1 MFALVVHKCCLV
13 CMLNVK
19 SDNIVCMCVCVCVVC
34 CMPLFKARY
43 ILHSVASLIVG

>member
-19 SDNIVCMCVCVCVVC
+19 SDNIVCMCMCVCVCCVACLCSRQGIFYTV
-34 CMPLFKARY
+34 L
-43 ILHSVASLIVG
+43 LH

>member
-19 SDNIVCMCVCVCVVC
+19 SDNIVCMCVCVLCVACLCSRQGIFYTV
-34 CMPLFKARY
+34 L
-43 ILHSVASLIVG
+43 LH